1 MFILPLFLKDLFI
14 KYRIL
19 DDFFSPTTR
28 RSNCLPMSVGTVKS
42 RLMALMFLLWTMSFS
57 LLRGF
62 VLSIL
67 EVHHAIF
74 RHGQIFLHFTS
85 LVSVRALKLHS
96 GGFHQFWKTASHY
109 LFKYYFNPTSLS
121 FFSGTPMNSVMS
133 YQSLSKFPIV
143 SFMFRSPSVFVLHSG

>member
-1 MFILPLFLKDLFI
+1 MFILPLLLKDLFI

-19 DDFFSPTTR
+19 DDFFSPTTQ
-28 RSNCLPMSVGTVKS
+28 RSNCLPMSVRTVKS

-57 LLRGF
+57 LLRCF

-74 RHGQIFLHFTS
+74 RYGQISLHFTS
-85 LVSVRALKLHS
+85 LVSVRVLKLYS

-109 LFKYYFNPTSLS
+109 LFKYYLNPTSLS
-121 FFSGTPMNSVMS
+121 FFLENQWILLCLINLCPSFLS
-133 YQSLSKFPIV
+133 SLSL
-143 SFMFRSPSVFVLHSG
+143 FRSPSLFVLHSG